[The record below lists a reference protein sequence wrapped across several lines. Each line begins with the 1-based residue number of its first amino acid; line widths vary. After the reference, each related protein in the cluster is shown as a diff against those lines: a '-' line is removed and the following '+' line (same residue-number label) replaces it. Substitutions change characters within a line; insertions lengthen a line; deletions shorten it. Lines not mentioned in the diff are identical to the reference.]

1 MTEHP
6 WINGQNDVGL
16 SLKCYFYII
25 YYNVCNFTHNP
36 LDNVSSL
43 AYNKCTSPAFLSL
56 IVNRKHVIS
65 LSDFSIF
72 NYLQDILYQYI
83 LKMSLRSVFPMPK
96 LPSSKEIKKCHG
108 NIRKPICPLFNIT
121 ILVYLGFPSYNSNDM
136 NVTIAIWPACQAIL
150 KDIEICMCFSFSPNA
165 VIYSG

>member
-1 MTEHP
+1 MLVNEEERKVEVRNRIGGEEMTEHP

-72 NYLQDILYQYI
+72 NYL
-83 LKMSLRSVFPMPK
+83 
-96 LPSSKEIKKCHG
+96 
-108 NIRKPICPLFNIT
+108 
-121 ILVYLGFPSYNSNDM
+121 
-136 NVTIAIWPACQAIL
+136 
-150 KDIEICMCFSFSPNA
+150 
-165 VIYSG
+165 